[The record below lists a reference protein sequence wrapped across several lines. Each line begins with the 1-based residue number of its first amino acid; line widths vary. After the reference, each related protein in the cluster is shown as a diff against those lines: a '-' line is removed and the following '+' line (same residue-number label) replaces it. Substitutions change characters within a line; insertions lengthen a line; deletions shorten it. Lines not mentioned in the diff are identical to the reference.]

1 MGRGAPIPATIYFA
15 KDSLVLPG
23 RSVSA
28 NILDEVDSGFYIIG
42 GNDKK
47 ATFIPR
53 CEVALVYYTD
63 DASGPFVLKTK

>member
-1 MGRGAPIPATIYFA
+1 M
-15 KDSLVLPG
+15 PG